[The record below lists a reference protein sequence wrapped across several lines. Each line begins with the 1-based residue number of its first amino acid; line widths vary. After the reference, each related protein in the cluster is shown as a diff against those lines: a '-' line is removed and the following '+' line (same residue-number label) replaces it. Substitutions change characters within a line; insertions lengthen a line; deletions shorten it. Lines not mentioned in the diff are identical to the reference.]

1 VYLLC
6 ADTRLRRRLVQLAVG
21 GVSLLVAAGWWV
33 AIVQLTPAAD
43 RPTSAVRRQQLLERR
58 LRYNGFGRL
67 SGNETGSVGGGAVA
81 GSRWGPTGLLRMF
94 TASSAARS
102 PG

>member
-1 VYLLC
+1 VLGGVYLLC

-43 RPTSAVRRQQLLERR
+43 RPYIGGSTDNSFLNVVFG
-58 LRYNGFGRL
+58 YNGFGR
-67 SGNETGSVGGGAVA
+67 
-81 GSRWGPTGLLRMF
+81 
-94 TASSAARS
+94 
-102 PG
+102 